1 MTDAERHQE
10 ELEQM
15 EYEETTADLKDQHGY
30 KIRAHIWTDNETV
43 FMNFSNYPVS
53 FSLHLEKQGTEKVIE
68 LLTNALRRAK

>member
-15 EYEETTADLKDQHGY
+15 EYEETTAYLKDQYGHE
-30 KIRAHIWTDNETV
+30 IMAHIWADDETIFV
-43 FMNFSNYPVS
+43 NFSNYPVS
-53 FSLHLEKQGTEKVIE
+53 FSLHLEKQGVEKVIE

>member
-1 MTDAERHQE
+1 MTDAEAHQQ

-15 EYEETTADLKDQHGY
+15 EYEETTAYIKDQDGHE
-30 KIRAHIWTDNETV
+30 IRAHIWADDETV
-43 FMNFSNYPVS
+43 FINFSNYPVS

>member
-15 EYEETTADLKDQHGY
+15 EYEETTAYLKYQHGY
-30 KIRAHIWTDNETV
+30 EIKVHIWADDETIFV
-43 FMNFSNYPVS
+43 NFSNYPVS
-53 FSLHLEKQGTEKVIE
+53 FSLHLEKRGAEKVIE